1 MLAEYDACENA
12 ADRAAVIRKHAIY
25 RSHLANWRKQ
35 LTNVDPPKKR
45 GRRANPFSRVSSQ
58 ISNRLARIA
67 VASLHGTTPS
77 IGIRELPC
85 SHPRTY
91 TAEEAKN
98 ADSSAAPF
106 FTQLTRATQSDSS
119 TARRNRRRSNQPSSS
134 TRPTRSRFFCDDLLK
149 HLPIEAQI
157 GNELLELHIFFSKL
171 PQLAD
176 LGRPEAAVFLFPE
189 VERVFVDAKFSDDI
203 YDRRAGF
210 SLA

>member
-1 MLAEYDACENA
+1 MPDNSLRATKVATHESDPEVRSQRTRRAFTAVQREAMLAEYDACENA

-77 IGIRELPC
+77 IGICGSPC
-85 SHPRTY
+85 SRPRTS

-98 ADSSAAPF
+98 ADRSIAF
-106 FTQLTRATQSDSS
+106 ATEPGLKSVD
-119 TARRNRRRSNQPSSS
+119 TFRRRKCGLR
-134 TRPTRSRFFCDDLLK
+134 TKIRKGCDQA
-149 HLPIEAQI
+149 IC
-157 GNELLELHIFFSKL
+157 
-171 PQLAD
+171 
-176 LGRPEAAVFLFPE
+176 R
-189 VERVFVDAKFSDDI
+189 
-203 YDRRAGF
+203 
-210 SLA
+210 